1 MQKTSSE
8 RSGPPER
15 VRSTS
20 PRESHQVR
28 AWNSQLNQYSTSFVF
43 LADARFVSDC
53 RPIGVIVS
61 ERTALAVS
69 KCETSDENERYS
81 LTCRRERD
89 FCCRRQA
96 RKKCPREKTYAQRQ
110 RTAITKREKWPRKS
124 AYRRAG
130 FQQQVSEDELVLC
143 AHLPDQRALF
153 HRDSWAP
160 FRTPARSENQ
170 SGLWGEQVTVSE
182 Q

>member
-110 RTAITKREKWPRKS
+110 RTAITKHEKWPRS
-124 AYRRAG
+124 RRFDERAFSRG
-130 FQQQVSEDELVLC
+130 FRKTGRT
-143 AHLPDQRALF
+143 RA
-153 HRDSWAP
+153 
-160 FRTPARSENQ
+160 RTWDPLIKRRLTPREINVHSDKCRVKRAMMPQ
-170 SGLWGEQVTVSE
+170 
-182 Q
+182 